1 MTENQYE
8 EDKVYLRD
16 KRSGQIY
23 LVERNL
29 EQNGNFEAHV
39 PNPSKKAA
47 PAKDEEKDKDEKPP
61 ATKTEGTVPETPDPS
76 KPPVQGQQ

>member
-16 KRSGQIY
+16 KRTGQIY
-23 LVERNL
+23 LSERNL

-39 PNPSKKAA
+39 PNPSKKAKA
-47 PAKDEEKDKDEKPP
+47 EDDDKGKKPP
-61 ATKTEGTVPETPDPS
+61 AQPVKPEGTDPETPDPS